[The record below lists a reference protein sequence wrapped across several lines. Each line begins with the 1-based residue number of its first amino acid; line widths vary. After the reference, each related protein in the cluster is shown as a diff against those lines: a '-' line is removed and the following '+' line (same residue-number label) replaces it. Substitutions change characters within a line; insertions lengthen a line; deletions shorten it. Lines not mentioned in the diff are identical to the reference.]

1 MRISC
6 ASLFLWEYTLPE
18 IMGILLD
25 AGIRSVEFWAE
36 TPGFWM
42 NRNDMANTLI
52 LEETLSMMPDG
63 CTLHAPVMDLNPS
76 SINENVCEVTIK
88 ETLWALELAG
98 KIGARAVTIHPGR
111 RTVNRPPL
119 EEDWQKFER
128 YLGICTKRADALDI
142 RLALENSMPSVSSMC
157 SSPDEMT
164 AVLDKFQSI
173 YFTFDVVHAFI
184 ESPEN
189 AISFVEQ
196 LGARITNVHAGAPHD
211 GKPHYPL
218 HMKDNMRGILM
229 ALRDTGY
236 DGDLT
241 IEIDDKVYGR
251 QLSKEDKTKELE
263 AERKYLEGIF
273 GA

>member
-18 IMGILLD
+18 IMGILND
-25 AGIRSVEFWAE
+25 AGIGSVEFWAE
-36 TPGFWM
+36 TPDFWM
-42 NRNDMANTLI
+42 SRNEGTSTVI
-52 LEETLSMMPDG
+52 LEEALSMMPDG

-76 SINENVCEVTIK
+76 SINENVHEVTIK
-88 ETLWALELAG
+88 ETLWSLELAG
-98 KIGARAVTIHPGR
+98 IIGARVVTIHPGR

-119 EEDWQKFER
+119 EEDRDKFEN
-128 YLGICTKRADALDI
+128 YLEIATKRADALNI
-142 RLALENSMPSVSSMC
+142 PLSLENSMPSVSSMC
-157 SSPDEMT
+157 SSPNEMKT
-164 AVLDKFQSI
+164 VLDKFPTL

-184 ESPEN
+184 KSPEN
-189 AISFVEQ
+189 AMAFVEE
-196 LGARITNVHAGAPHD
+196 LGDRIINVHVGAPHD

-218 HMKDNMRGILM
+218 HREDNMKEILI
-229 ALRDTGY
+229 ALKNVGY

-251 QLSKEDKTKELE
+251 QLSKEDKIKELE

-273 GA
+273 MG